1 MAVPQRLLHP
11 LTSDVLPSC
20 LAEVRRTPCLAPEAE
35 AALGRRIVQGNE
47 HALQELVEGNL
58 CFVVQVVLK
67 YREHG
72 LPLTDLIN
80 EGNSACCRA
89 VMSRTTSRTTRRS
102 SILTTCKRLSTLTS
116 RPSRMACCNSPNQQN
131 KPEKSKLTRYRIPF

>member
-1 MAVPQRLLHP
+1 MAVPQRPLRP
-11 LTSDVLPSC
+11 LTSDVLPSY

-35 AALGRRIVQGNE
+35 ATLGRRIVQGNE

-58 CFVVQVVLK
+58 RLVVQVALK

-80 EGNSACCRA
+80 EGNSACCTRPASSTSHVVSA
-89 VMSRTTSRTTRRS
+89 VSCNYDQTV
-102 SILTTCKRLSTLTS
+102 RL
-116 RPSRMACCNSPNQQN
+116 
-131 KPEKSKLTRYRIPF
+131 K